1 MATRVQR
8 TTAEQATALPIFQ
21 TVDSKAGKL
30 LDTAGTFAIV
40 ENQFNSE
47 EEATLNKPLPE
58 KAPANSVV
66 IFEGT
71 YKGGQGYYDGAIL
84 RGYSLYIYPNG
95 YFGVQSMLIA
105 DATVKVTLTPA
116 IVQAE
121 EIRQKQLDYINTKIG
136 QNVID
141 NPKDGNNAAV

>member
-1 MATRVQR
+1 MATRVKK

-40 ENQFNSE
+40 ENQSNFAEVATVNNSVIE
-47 EEATLNKPLPE
+47 NIPSNP
-58 KAPANSVV
+58 VV

-95 YFGVQSMLIA
+95 YFGVQSGLKP
-105 DATVKVTLTPA
+105 DGTVSVQLLPA
-116 IVQAE
+116 SVQADQ
-121 EIRQKQLDYINTKIG
+121 IRQQQIDYINTKIG

-141 NPKDGNNAAV
+141 NPKDGINAAV

>member
-1 MATRVQR
+1 MATRVKR
-8 TTAEQATALPIFQ
+8 TTADQATAVPIFQ
-21 TVDSKAGKL
+21 TVSSKGGEL

-40 ENQFNSE
+40 ENQFNSD

-58 KAPANSVV
+58 KVPANSVV

-95 YFGVQSMLIA
+95 YFGVQSGLKP
-105 DATVKVTLTPA
+105 DFTVSVQLLPA
-116 IVQAE
+116 IEQADQ
-121 EIRQKQLDYINTKIG
+121 IRQQQLNYINTKIG

-141 NPKDGNNAAV
+141 NPKDGINAAV

>member
-1 MATRVQR
+1 MATRVK
-8 TTAEQATALPIFQ
+8 TTEQATAIPIFE

-40 ENQFNSE
+40 ENQSNFD

-58 KAPANSVV
+58 KVPANSVV

-95 YFGVQSMLIA
+95 YFGVQSGIRLG
-105 DATVKVTLTPA
+105 DTVSVNLLPA
-116 IVQAE
+116 SVQADQ
-121 EIRQKQLDYINTKIG
+121 IRQKQIDYINTKIG

-141 NPKDGNNAAV
+141 NPKDGINAAV

>member
-1 MATRVQR
+1 MATRVK
-8 TTAEQATALPIFQ
+8 TTEQATAIPIFE

-40 ENQFNSE
+40 ENQSNFAEAATVNNSVIE
-47 EEATLNKPLPE
+47 NIPSNP
-58 KAPANSVV
+58 VV

-71 YKGGQGYYDGAIL
+71 YKGGQGYYDGEIL
-84 RGYSLYIYPNG
+84 RGYSLYIYPSG
-95 YFGVQSMLIA
+95 YFGVQSGISLGDTA
-105 DATVKVTLTPA
+105 KVTLTPA
-116 IVQAE
+116 TVQAE

-141 NPKDGNNAAV
+141 QPK